1 MAVNSSTD
9 SSSCG
14 DGPGTQR
21 ELKSDSDIWR
31 VSTFRT
37 ALPQVLATCAQ
48 STLLLELGM
57 MVGVPT
63 IVIAALLNSETGLS
77 MNSTQ
82 ASWFGKCFSLKIC
95 TIMLSALSA
104 KNHTNFLRVIPQL
117 LLRKEFEKYQSTLKP
132 PQCPNVFL
140 GVV

>member
-1 MAVNSSTD
+1 
-9 SSSCG
+9 
-14 DGPGTQR
+14 PGTQR

-82 ASWFGKCFSLKIC
+82 ASWFAGIIFGVQPLGSV
-95 TIMLSALSA
+95 LSGYLSEV
-104 KNHTNFLRVIPQL
+104 LG
-117 LLRKEFEKYQSTLKP
+117 RKRSMM
-132 PQCPNVFL
+132 
-140 GVV
+140 